1 MSPHSHRV
9 KRALIYGDA
18 HIPFASATAL
28 AVVRKLIGLVKP
40 HILMNIGDL
49 FDSWQISR
57 FPKDPR
63 RKETFQYEIFC
74 GIEHLNDFAKAA
86 PRAALYFLEGNHE
99 ERLRRTIWAMA
110 DQSRELAGLDVF
122 EKYVNWQTILSEGG
136 MNKRWNFIPY
146 DDQPIEIIPQLLS
159 KHGTKLASGMGASG
173 RTAFKEWISYGMS
186 GFSGHSHR
194 LGDFF
199 HRDRNGS
206 HRWFET
212 GCTCEVSGSVP
223 GSGSDQDWHQGCAVL
238 TYTDDWFNVELVY
251 IQDGRALWR
260 DKVIEV

>member
-1 MSPHSHRV
+1 VSTHSQV
-9 KRALIYGDA
+9 KHAVIYGDS
-18 HIPFASATAL
+18 HIPFESRPAL
-28 AVVRKLIGLVKP
+28 AVVRRIIQLVKP
-40 HILMNIGDL
+40 DILVNIGDL
-49 FDSWQISR
+49 FDAWQISR

-63 RKETFQYEIFC
+63 RKETFQYEIFL

-86 PRAALYFLEGNHE
+86 PKAALYFLLGNHE
-99 ERLRRTIWAMA
+99 ERLKRAIWAMA

-122 EKYVNWQTILSEGG
+122 EKYVNWETILADGD
-136 MNKRWNFIPY
+136 MNKRWNVVSY
-146 DDQPIEIIPQLLS
+146 DDQPIEIIPQLLT

-186 GFSGHSHR
+186 GMSGHSHR

-212 GCTCEVSGSVP
+212 GCTCEVSGKVP

-238 TYTDDWFNVELVY
+238 TYTDNWFNVELVY

-260 DKVIEV
+260 DTVIEV